1 MKNNTEAEY
10 EGAIETLVIALATQA
25 GEANNARFSA
35 GVLQHLTD
43 QDRMTIRL
51 FLGCIGHLVHYGS
64 GAETE
69 GLEEWLR
76 ALFEQLIKALRR
88 AKDRGT
94 GELLPGDLVEIV
106 AGRPPDHL
114 KAGTIVRVYCVG
126 DDGTVDVGYESL
138 VDEYLIY
145 TVGFADIRRRI
156 DGEA

>member
-1 MKNNTEAEY
+1 MKNETEAEY

-25 GEANNARFSA
+25 GEANNARLSE
-35 GVLQHLTD
+35 GVLQHLAD

-51 FLGCIGHLVHYGS
+51 FLGCIGHLVHFGT
-64 GAETE
+64 GAGIE

-76 ALFEQLIKALRR
+76 AIFEQLIAALRR
-88 AKDRGT
+88 AQDRGT

-106 AGRPPDHL
+106 AGRPQDHL
-114 KAGTIVRVYCVG
+114 KPGTIMRVCCVG

-145 TVGFADIRRRI
+145 TVESANIRRRI
-156 DGEA
+156 DGAV